1 MPHRRHYYIF
11 PESSGVY
18 RGKPGLHV
26 KTVIAY
32 STCTPGLIVTR
43 RLQRKPSYNQWNLT
57 HAGMGLAIVT
67 GTTRRIAYYI
77 AGVLGTVY
85 DWQWDESTHKEQVEQ
100 SRIALQETGLYD
112 WVKSVKY

>member
-18 RGKPGLHV
+18 RGKPGLHLE
-26 KTVIAY
+26 TVIAY

-43 RLQRKPSYNQWNLT
+43 RLNRRGQWNLT
-57 HAGMGLAIVT
+57 HAGMGLAIMA

-77 AGVLGTVY
+77 AGVLGTVC
-85 DWQWDESTHKEQVEQ
+85 DWQWDESTHKERIEQ
-100 SRIALQETGLYD
+100 SRIALQEMGLYD
-112 WVKSVKY
+112 WLKSIQN